1 MTKENILDLID
12 SLVSDYLY
20 FKSIG
25 EWDAADE
32 VDLEIE
38 KYIDLIMAD

>member
-1 MTKENILDLID
+1 MKKENVLDLID
-12 SLVSDYLY
+12 LLVTDYLY

-25 EWDAADE
+25 AWDAADE

>member
-1 MTKENILDLID
+1 MKKENVLDLID
-12 SLVSDYLY
+12 SLITDYLY
-20 FKSIG
+20 FKSVND
-25 EWDAADE
+25 WDAAEE

>member
-1 MTKENILDLID
+1 MKKENVLDLID
-12 SLVSDYLY
+12 SLITDYLY
-20 FKSIG
+20 FKSVG
-25 EWDAADE
+25 DFDAAEE